1 MRPPDFYHDRVPS
14 HTPHERALRAVHD
27 GGDDVQ
33 IRLRSSLGEDED
45 LPAAVFFRE
54 GDGLFP
60 FERYALELCRGDVL
74 DLGAGAGVHSLE
86 LQKSGT
92 TVVAIE
98 NCRELVRIME
108 QRGVRNAIRADFRF
122 WHGPRFDSVLLLMNG
137 IGPVGTLAGLDRF
150 LTHARRFLHPGGQLL
165 VDSALAVEAFDAI
178 TGSAGTRGAWPDGGG
193 YAGQAWI
200 ELEYDGL
207 LGRPFRELYIDLETM
222 SARAWSAGWN
232 PDIAFEADG
241 AYVVR
246 LTPR

>member
-1 MRPPDFYHDRVPS
+1 MRPPDFYDDRVPS
-14 HTPHERALRAVHD
+14 HAPYERALRAVHD
-27 GGDDVQ
+27 GADDVQ
-33 IRLRSSLGEDED
+33 IRLRSSLGEDEH
-45 LPAAVFFRE
+45 LPAGVFFRE

-86 LQKSGT
+86 LQRCGT
-92 TVVAIE
+92 AVVAIE
-98 NCRELVRIME
+98 NGRELVRIME
-108 QRGVRNAIRADFRF
+108 ERGVRNAIRADFRF

-150 LTHARRFLHPGGQLL
+150 LAHARRFLHPGGQLL

-178 TGSAGTRGAWPDGGG
+178 TGSTGTRGAWPDSGG

-207 LGRPFRELYIDLETM
+207 VGRPFRELYIDLETM
-222 SARAWSAGWN
+222 SVHARAAGWK
-232 PDIAFEADG
+232 PDTAFEADG